1 MSLSEAEREA
11 IESVIQSDRVVLFMK
26 GTRTQP
32 QCGFSATTIGMLDA
46 ILSDYTTVNVLEH
59 PEVREGIKTYSNW
72 PTIPQLYIENEFMG
86 GCDVVKQMFNT
97 GALHEALGVEAPDR
111 TPPTISLSDAAAQTI
126 RNATEG
132 NSGMSVHLSIDARW
146 QHNFNLGPA
155 EGHEIKASDNGVEI
169 LMDVATAQKAKGLS
183 IDMTETLQGSGFS
196 IDNPNAPP
204 PVNQLSVR
212 DLKDALDE
220 GEEVHLYDVRP
231 PLEREKA
238 SITGGRPMDED
249 GMTEIDALPRDAM
262 LVFYCHTGQ
271 RSQGAAE
278 NYRLQGFGNVHNLA
292 GGISAWSA
300 EIDESVPRY

>member
-1 MSLSEAEREA
+1 MSLSEAERA
-11 IESVIQSDRVVLFMK
+11 TIESVIQSDRVVLFMK

-32 QCGFSATTIGMLDA
+32 QCGFSATIIGMLDV

-111 TPPTISLSDAAAQTI
+111 TAPTISLSDAAAQTI

-132 NSGMSVHLSIDARW
+132 NSEMSVHLSIDASW

-169 LMDVATAQKAKGLS
+169 LMDIATAQKAKGLS

-204 PVNQLSVR
+204 PVIQLSVR

-220 GEEVHLYDVRP
+220 GKEVHLYDVRP

>member
-1 MSLSEAEREA
+1 MSLSEAERA
-11 IESVIQSDRVVLFMK
+11 TIESVIQSDRVVLFMK

-32 QCGFSATTIGMLDA
+32 QCGFSATIIGMLDV

-111 TPPTISLSDAAAQTI
+111 TAPTISLSDAAAQTI

-155 EGHEIKASDNGVEI
+155 EGHEVKASDNGVEI

-183 IDMTETLQGSGFS
+183 IDMTETPQGSGFS
-196 IDNPNAPP
+196 INNPNAPP

-212 DLKDALDE
+212 DLKNALDE
-220 GEEVHLYDVRP
+220 GEKVHLYDVRP

-278 NYRLQGFGNVHNLA
+278 RYRLQGFGNVHNLA

>member
-1 MSLSEAEREA
+1 MSLSDAEREA

-32 QCGFSATTIGMLDA
+32 QCGFSATIIGMLDA

-132 NSGMSVHLSIDARW
+132 NSEMSVHLSIDASW

-169 LMDVATAQKAKGLS
+169 LMDIATAQKAKGLS

-204 PVNQLSVR
+204 PVIQLSVR

-220 GEEVHLYDVRP
+220 GKEVHLYDVRP

-238 SITGGRPMDED
+238 SITDGRPMDED

-278 NYRLQGFGNVHNLA
+278 HYRLQGFGNVHNLA

>member
-1 MSLSEAEREA
+1 
-11 IESVIQSDRVVLFMK
+11 
-26 GTRTQP
+26 
-32 QCGFSATTIGMLDA
+32 MLDA

-155 EGHEIKASDNGVEI
+155 EGHEAS
-169 LMDVATAQKAKGLS
+169 L
-183 IDMTETLQGSGFS
+183 
-196 IDNPNAPP
+196 
-204 PVNQLSVR
+204 
-212 DLKDALDE
+212 
-220 GEEVHLYDVRP
+220 LYDRAASPHSYGTVIDQGEVSPDSKPSANSP
-231 PLEREKA
+231 PKR
-238 SITGGRPMDED
+238 
-249 GMTEIDALPRDAM
+249 
-262 LVFYCHTGQ
+262 
-271 RSQGAAE
+271 
-278 NYRLQGFGNVHNLA
+278 
-292 GGISAWSA
+292 
-300 EIDESVPRY
+300 